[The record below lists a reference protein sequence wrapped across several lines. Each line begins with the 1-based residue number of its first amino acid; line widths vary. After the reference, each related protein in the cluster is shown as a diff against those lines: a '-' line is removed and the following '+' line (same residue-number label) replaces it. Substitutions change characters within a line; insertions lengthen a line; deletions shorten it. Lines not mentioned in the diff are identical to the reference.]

1 MQMDCQ
7 RGGLNMFL
15 KINQLYF
22 FILIGFIVDTTY
34 ADSIDCKNEVI
45 NLSSDEVAE
54 IYNVNKYRERGG
66 SKDLLFQIFV

>member
-1 MQMDCQ
+1 
-7 RGGLNMFL
+7 MFL